1 MAQSGPV
8 HPGKTDTDFRE
19 CSPASPLSAIAEPG
33 SGLAVPLPRLTV
45 ELAPSR
51 GFDPSAEEVL
61 RWSIALAT
69 THRPFHHEWFSIHL
83 RAHEGKLT
91 YLLSGPSA
99 SLPSITQRVPSGLT
113 LREPPTVP
121 PLALMESATASV
133 SLPRF
138 ARKVPTDPDPLG
150 DFAHVYADVSA
161 EEFAEVVINLS
172 VSRGSA
178 PLRSDAPRG
187 SGLSFGDLLS
197 VAVTAAPAKG
207 SSGSGSRGV
216 SEAEREGLAFR
227 ICVHSHA
234 FAAARSRA
242 RQLSLSLLSPL
253 HAWGSVSLSHEGSA
267 GNPSDVAHRPRERA
281 SRVLPQSVL
290 AGLLLPAT
298 ASCAAPNVVRTPAS
312 AAVPAGVP
320 PLGPG
325 VWPLGTPEG
334 FSAPIG
340 VPSRE
345 VLFSLVCGQPEYG
358 KTQEALSQITA
369 QTLPWPGTTEVPAGG
384 AFVDPHMDG
393 VRDLLP
399 FYWQDPSRVLYM
411 GLGDSWDGMWMP
423 VYNPIDCRGVSPQEA
438 ERRVSAVV
446 GGLSVAAGWDMK
458 ATRSLPI
465 ATKAV
470 ELLVAMARGLGPD
483 DPVPTVFQIPMV
495 CMDLAS
501 RKGILND
508 ERIPYSLRR
517 WWENEGASYKPDAF
531 GPVTQIVSRIRSS
544 VPLAAFMGGR
554 STFTPREAMDAK
566 MVMLFGGLMS
576 GDNEKDRLAVALF
589 VRMLIQAAY
598 SRGDVPREQRAERCP
613 PFYCM
618 IDELPTCDGADL
630 PKIFMELRKFMF
642 RCQVMAVTPAA
653 LKPATWAAAVTA
665 ASIITTTSLNGAGAN
680 MLTTLGLWKDF
691 DPRDLGEI
699 EKYHHLTS
707 ITFQGRKHP
716 PIAIKGMQPGDIF
729 EARPGVVEASI
740 PHNPRYRRVSDIM
753 EELEDLDERL
763 LAAWTGEGPKRSGVV
778 SIAMPGDA

>member
-8 HPGKTDTDFRE
+8 HPGKTDTDSRD
-19 CSPASPLSAIAEPG
+19 CSPTSPLRLAPDG
-33 SGLAVPLPRLTV
+33 VQGVAVPLPRLTV

-51 GFDPSAEEVL
+51 GFDPSAEEIL

-99 SLPSITQRVPSGLT
+99 ILPSLCQRVPPGLT

-121 PLALMESATASV
+121 LLALMESATASV
-133 SLPRF
+133 TLPRF

-150 DFAHVYADVSA
+150 DFARILADVDA
-161 EEFAEVVINLS
+161 EEFAEVVINLTPT
-172 VSRGSA
+172 RGSA
-178 PLRSDAPRG
+178 PSRSDAKGG

-298 ASCAAPNVVRTPAS
+298 TSCAAPNVVRTPAS
-312 AAVPAGVP
+312 APVPAGVP
-320 PLGPG
+320 SLGPG

-340 VPSRE
+340 VPIRE
-345 VLFSLVCGQPEYG
+345 YLFGIHLGAPEFG
-358 KTQEALSQITA
+358 KTSMAMTQFLSQTSSPLGKDEEPA
-369 QTLPWPGTTEVPAGG
+369 AGG
-384 AFVDPHMDG
+384 AFVDPH
-393 VRDLLP
+393 RDAIRRLLP
-399 FYWQDPSRVLYM
+399 YYWQHPERVLFSDM
-411 GLGDSWDGMWMP
+411 GGQWDSMSTP

-438 ERRVSAVV
+438 RRRVSAVV
-446 GGLSVAAGWDMK
+446 GGLSVAAGWDSK

-465 ATKAV
+465 ATKCV
-470 ELLVAMARGLGPD
+470 QLLVAVARGLGPH
-483 DPVPTVFQIPMV
+483 DPVPTIHQIPMV
-495 CMDLAS
+495 CMDLDA
-501 RKGILND
+501 RKAILRD
-508 ERIPYSLRR
+508 ERVPNSLRR
-517 WWENEGASYKPDAF
+517 WWENEGTAYKPADF
-531 GPVTQIVSRIRSS
+531 GPVTQIMSRLGDQ

-576 GDNEKDRLAVALF
+576 GSDEEDKLAVATY
-589 VRMLIQAAY
+589 VRMLIQGAY
-598 SRGDVPREQRAERCP
+598 SRADVPEEIRPQVCP
-613 PFYCM
+613 PFYAM

-630 PKIFMELRKFMF
+630 PKIFMELRKFLF
-642 RCQVMAVTPAA
+642 RCQVMAVTPEA
-653 LKPATWAAAVTA
+653 LRRPTWSAAVTA

-680 MLTTLGLWKDF
+680 MLATLGLWKDF

-778 SIAMPGDA
+778 SVTM